1 MRVRKEKIKTQ
12 KRKKR
17 KRRNEQEEN
26 EAIKQWKGRDRKK
39 NRRMKRLL
47 GES

>member
-12 KRKKR
+12 KRIKR

-26 EAIKQWKGRDRKK
+26 EAIKQWKEEIGK
-39 NRRMKRLL
+39 
-47 GES
+47 E